1 VYSAAGYRII
11 VISSPAISV
20 VMPVYNAQR
29 YLGLAIDSILD
40 QTFGDLELIA
50 VDDGSRDQS
59 LAILN
64 GYAQKDQR
72 VRVISRPNTGIVGAL
87 NDGIAAARAP
97 LIARMDSDDLSLP
110 QRFEKQV
117 AFLEQHPEC
126 VLLGTQVLLIDDEGA
141 PIRIKSE
148 TKFDHE
154 QIDHAHLHRSWPM
167 VHPTVMMRKAAL
179 EAAGGYRERYKW
191 LEDLDL
197 FLRMAE
203 VGKLA
208 NLPEVLLHY
217 RMHLS
222 SVCHTHKDEQAE
234 LRVKLYAET
243 WQRRGLP
250 QGDMTPPTS
259 SIKTESDQH
268 RLWAWWALQ
277 DGNLS
282 TARKHAFRSVRKAPF
297 HKESWRVLAC
307 AIRGR

>member
-1 VYSAAGYRII
+1 
-11 VISSPAISV
+11 
-20 VMPVYNAQR
+20 MPIYNGQR
-29 YLGLAIDSILD
+29 YLAPAIDSVLD
-40 QTFGDLELIA
+40 QTFTDFELIA
-50 VDDGSRDQS
+50 IDDGSRDRS
-59 LAILN
+59 LEILN
-64 GYAQKDQR
+64 QYAGKDRR
-72 VRVISRPNTGIVGAL
+72 VRVVSRANTGIVGAL

-97 LIARMDSDDLSLP
+97 LIARMDADDVCLP
-110 QRFEKQV
+110 QRFEKQF
-117 AFLEQHPEC
+117 AYLSEHPEC
-126 VLLGTQVLLIDDEGA
+126 VLLGTQVLLVDDEGA
-141 PIRIKSE
+141 PIRVKSE
-148 TKFDHE
+148 TKFNHE
-154 QIDHAHLHRSWPM
+154 QIDHAHLNRSWPM
-167 VHPTVMMRKAAL
+167 VHPTVMMRVAAL
-179 EAAGGYRERYKW
+179 QAAGGYREGYKW

-203 VGKLA
+203 VGRLA

-243 WQRRGLP
+243 WERRGLP
-250 QGDMTPPTS
+250 QGDLTPPTS

-277 DGNLS
+277 DGNLR
-282 TARKHAFRSVRKAPF
+282 TARRHAFRSVRKAPF

>member
-1 VYSAAGYRII
+1 
-11 VISSPAISV
+11 
-20 VMPVYNAQR
+20 MPIYNGQR
-29 YLGLAIDSILD
+29 YLAPAIDSVLD
-40 QTFGDLELIA
+40 QTFTDFELIA
-50 VDDGSRDQS
+50 IDDGSRDRS
-59 LAILN
+59 LEILN
-64 GYAQKDQR
+64 QYAGKDRR
-72 VRVISRPNTGIVGAL
+72 VRVVSRANTGIVGAL

-97 LIARMDSDDLSLP
+97 LIARMDADDVCLP
-110 QRFEKQV
+110 QRFEKQF
-117 AFLEQHPEC
+117 AYLSEHPEC
-126 VLLGTQVLLIDDEGA
+126 VLLGTQVLLVDDEGA
-141 PIRIKSE
+141 PIRVKSE
-148 TKFDHE
+148 TKFNHE
-154 QIDHAHLHRSWPM
+154 QIDHAHLNRSWPM
-167 VHPTVMMRKAAL
+167 VHPTVMMRVAAL
-179 EAAGGYRERYKW
+179 QAAGGYREGYKW

-203 VGKLA
+203 VGRLA

-243 WQRRGLP
+243 WERRGLP
-250 QGDMTPPTS
+250 QGDLTPPTS

-277 DGNLS
+277 DGNLR